1 MKIRLHGTQ
10 KENEDFIEE
19 LEKVETIKILSVS
32 KPYLD
37 RGRSV
42 FERVYIDC
50 NLVDKVQMLKNAIAG
65 ETVFYFGKQAI
76 KDYIEKF
83 ELGAQLKAS
92 GNKFYYE
99 FYDFQAFIQ
108 GIKLLLEGKGK

>member
-10 KENEDFIEE
+10 KENEDFVEE
-19 LEKVETIKILSVS
+19 LEKIETIKILSVS

-50 NLVDKVQMLKNAIAG
+50 ELKDKVQMLKNAIAG
-65 ETVFYFGKQAI
+65 ETVFYCGKQAI
-76 KDYIEKF
+76 RDFIETF
-83 ELGAQLKAS
+83 ELGAQLKAN

-99 FYDFQAFIQ
+99 WADVQGLIK
-108 GIKLLLEGKGK
+108 GIKLLLEGK

>member
-65 ETVFYFGKQAI
+65 ETVFYFGKQAM
-76 KDYIEKF
+76 F
-83 ELGAQLKAS
+83 QCRELTNLVHNLHRLFFLCLKYRP
-92 GNKFYYE
+92 F
-99 FYDFQAFIQ
+99 
-108 GIKLLLEGKGK
+108 LVV